1 MAITKHYLPS
11 LQRLTYSYF
20 RSLLTVRFKLPLTA
34 PSDSY
39 LLSIQTINYLPLSN
53 ISLPSVTLSVALLFI
68 AEKFKYFFLRA
79 LYSAVSD
86 LTKVTYLSKS
96 LYRCFETSPI

>member
-39 LLSIQTINYLPLSN
+39 LLSIQTINYL
-53 ISLPSVTLSVALLFI
+53 ISSFSIHCLKKTVQVLLLEI
-68 AEKFKYFFLRA
+68 N
-79 LYSAVSD
+79 
-86 LTKVTYLSKS
+86 SK
-96 LYRCFETSPI
+96 